1 MLPIILCIALALVVL
16 SVDFSW
22 NNLVSA
28 KRNELVFENRNK
40 NYGAYVHRKEN
51 HKNLFIAMLITF
63 GIALGASYAAIA
75 GTEIEAVIKHVE
87 IPVTILPPPL
97 NVQTKDIEKKVLPN
111 EKPAKPNKPA
121 LGSTTPDIDNNV
133 IASSTLPERGGS
145 PDGEETPDLQTP
157 VDPNASGNGGGTQNE
172 TPPAP
177 KIENWA
183 QFMPAFPGGDKA
195 LYEFLYSHIHYTPKT
210 IEYGTEGTIYV
221 QFVIDTHGA
230 ISDLKIIRT
239 IDHAE
244 DLEKQIMKAFDLMP
258 LWSPGKNG
266 NNIVPVRHS
275 IPIVFHLH

>member
-28 KRNELVFENRNK
+28 KRNEMVFENRNK
-40 NYGAYVHRKEN
+40 SYGAYVHRKEN
-51 HKNLFIAMLITF
+51 HKNLFIAMLVTF
-63 GIALGASYAAIA
+63 ALALGAAYAAIA
-75 GTEIEAVIKHVE
+75 GTEVETVIKHIE
-87 IPVTILPPPL
+87 IPVTILPSPPS
-97 NVQTKDIEKKVLPN
+97 VQTKAIEKKVLPE
-111 EKPAKPNKPA
+111 EKPAKPSKPT
-121 LGSTTPDIDNNV
+121 LGSTTPDIDNTV
-133 IASSTLPERGGS
+133 TPSSTLPERGGN

-157 VDPNASGNGGGTQNE
+157 VDPNSKDNGSGTQIV

-177 KIENWA
+177 KIETWA
-183 QFMPAFPGGDKA
+183 QIMPAFPGGDQA
-195 LYEFLYSHIHYTPKT
+195 LYEFLYSRIHYTPKT

-221 QFVIDTHGA
+221 QFVVDTQGA
-230 ISDLKIIRT
+230 ISEFKIVRT

-244 DLEKQIMKAFDLMP
+244 DLEKQIMKAFDQMP

-266 NNIVPVRHS
+266 NKIVPVRHS